1 MVMTKADII
10 QEYKQAKN
18 RRNQITIL
26 ADQNLVS
33 EQEIVDILVAG
44 GCEVPMGYKYR
55 KQPNNAYKEAA
66 PKGKHKSK
74 TVAESETVTIKRT
87 EATRMITEKAALDT
101 IRDFLANPE
110 ATWDEFCHYLGGVI
124 DLVYTISKRCG

>member
-26 ADQNLVS
+26 ADQNLIS
-33 EQEIVDILVAG
+33 EQEVVDILLAG

-55 KQPNNAYKEAA
+55 KQPNDAYKEAA
-66 PKGKHKSK
+66 PKGKRKA
-74 TVAESETVTIKRT
+74 VAESETVTIKRT

-110 ATWDEFCHYLGGVI
+110 ASWDEFCLYMSGVV
-124 DLVYTISKRCG
+124 DLVCTVSKRCG

>member
-44 GCEVPMGYKYR
+44 GCEVPAYKYR
-55 KQPNNAYKEAA
+55 KRPNTEFKKAA
-66 PKGKHKSK
+66 GKGIREKP
-74 TVAESETVTIKRT
+74 VETETITIKRT

-110 ATWDEFCHYLGGVI
+110 ASWDEFCLYMSGVV
-124 DLVYTISKRCG
+124 DLVCTVSKRCG

>member
-44 GCEVPMGYKYR
+44 GCEVPSYKYR
-55 KQPNNAYKEAA
+55 KRPNSEFKEAA
-66 PKGKHKSK
+66 PKGVRKKP
-74 TVAESETVTIKRT
+74 EETETFTIKRT

-110 ATWDEFCHYLGGVI
+110 ASWDEFCLYMSGVV
-124 DLVYTISKRCG
+124 DLVCTVSKRCG

>member
-26 ADQNLVS
+26 ADQNLIS

-44 GCEVPMGYKYR
+44 GCEVPAYKYR
-55 KQPNNAYKEAA
+55 KKPNNTFSSA
-66 PKGKHKSK
+66 PSKGVKGA

-110 ATWDEFCHYLGGVI
+110 ASWDEFCLYMSGVV
-124 DLVYTISKRCG
+124 DLVCTVSKRCG